1 MAKPDKNKPAK
12 KVQQTAPY
20 KHPEAKSLLRPE
32 VGTQAQFRKK
42 KPARTYRYDSSLSPA
57 LDWDGQNPAREA
69 GEWLPRQIEEGAAL
83 PAPHGF
89 PEVRSLPWRGGVLE
103 LRGLADAVAQLRALG
118 RPFLDWAGKAERLS
132 FDGPTPP

>member
-1 MAKPDKNKPAK
+1 MARKGSGGGAREGGSPKQARS
-12 KVQQTAPY
+12 Y
-20 KHPEAKSLLRPE
+20 GHPEASSLLRPD

-69 GEWLPRQIEEGAAL
+69 GEWLLRQIEEAAAL

-118 RPFLDWAGKAERLS
+118 RPFLD
-132 FDGPTPP
+132 